1 VEHNQ
6 ASESYDKIAIT
17 GMGVA
22 SRHWTGLADFDRAI
36 YEGHPAAPSGSGSP
50 KQWLLNAAAQALQE
64 AGFSGERR
72 VALLLVSANTGE
84 TANGYYHKTPAAGE
98 VALGLQLQG
107 PVVDVADGSN
117 SVFRALKAAQS
128 MLQAGE
134 VEAALIV
141 AAGRLQNGLASDI
154 AAGAL
159 VLQLHHSA
167 FQTKRRIYG
176 IIEAFALGK
185 NLSGSGK
192 PSEADLA
199 QVGRWALANAG
210 QLDPAGIGYLEVTG
224 HAASLEDETEIRTL
238 AGVYGSA
245 AASGLTCA
253 VGSLGVTTT
262 LEGGAARSL
271 FALIKT
277 ALCLYHRYIPGVAGW
292 EGPQHP
298 AAWNASPFYVSEHA
312 RPWFL
317 EKGQTQRRA
326 ALSHRGSDGA
336 VAHLILAEA
345 PQPAP
350 RPVSRLEEAACYL
363 LPLAAADQPGLL
375 ARLEELGQRLAQNPS
390 LAHLAQHYLAN
401 FRPSP
406 AYPYVLSL
414 VAHDPAQLRQEI
426 EKAKAGLPL
435 AFSKGSDWKTPL
447 GSYFTPQP
455 LGAQAPVAFVYPGAF
470 NSYVGLGRELF
481 RLFPGLHDSFARRI
495 SEPGEAL
502 NQKLLYPRQLEKLT
516 QDQSEALEERL
527 QADQVGMVLSGSSFA
542 VLFTTVMRDYFKLQP
557 AAAFGYSLGET
568 SMLWAMGVWTDF
580 DRGVGIFKDSALF
593 RSRLTG
599 PKDTIREIWQLPSGQ
614 PSDEFWST
622 YFLLASPERVAL
634 ALQSEPRVY
643 LTHIN
648 TSEEVVIS
656 GESAGCRRVIQQLKC
671 HYLHRP
677 NGFVLHC
684 EPARAEYPEIMR
696 INALPA
702 RPVSDVTFY
711 SSANYRPMALDIKT
725 ITHTAAEMTC
735 LPVNFPRL
743 VNRVYEDGARIF
755 IELGPGNTCT
765 RWIGKA
771 LKRQPHLALNINQKG
786 VPDSTSL
793 IKVLARLISHG
804 VPLDLTPLCSPGE
817 ATRLKTLPN
826 LGHQHFNQNAAQ
838 LATVHAN
845 FLADRQLALG
855 QMRQLIGSHLNLLQ
869 TPTSLNGGNTMP
881 NNHESQASSKEAVL
895 TAVKVENA
903 VPAPVKTAPALLFS
917 EEQIKEFATGSVVK
931 CFGPE
936 YAPYNE
942 RRVSR
947 IPNGDLLM
955 MSRITEITGAKT
967 DFNAVSTIRADYE
980 VPAAPWFCQ
989 QNSYPFQP
997 YFAYMETALQPC
1009 GFLSA
1014 YKGSSL
1020 LFADKDLY
1028 FRNLDGQAILLQDLD
1043 LRGQTVTTQ
1052 ARLLSTAMFD
1062 GTIIQR
1068 FEFETACAGEV
1079 FYRGESSFG
1088 FFSREVMLKQVG
1100 LDGGKLMLPW
1110 LEREG
1115 HAGLPSYRLHLGAP
1129 EAQAHYFKAR
1139 PGQPYCH
1146 LAGNQ
1151 LDFLDEIVLV
1161 PGGGHY
1167 KQGYIYASRK
1177 INPADWFYRCHF
1189 YQDPVM
1195 PGSLGVEAMLEAM
1208 QAYALHQELGGQFR
1222 SPRFGQLAGQTVSWK
1237 YRGQIAPD
1245 NHRMYLEIHLKS
1257 PVIENGRITLT
1268 GDASLWK
1275 DQIRI
1280 YEIKQLGLTINEA

>member
-1 VEHNQ
+1 MEHNQ
-6 ASESYDKIAIT
+6 SSENYEKIAIT

-22 SRHWTGLADFDRAI
+22 SQEWAGLADFDLAI
-36 YEGHPAAPSGSGSP
+36 YEGHPAEPSASGD
-50 KQWLLNAAAQALQE
+50 QEHLLLNAATQALNE

-72 VALLLVSANTGE
+72 VALLLVNDNTGE
-84 TANGYYHKTPAAGE
+84 TSNDYYHKTPAAGE
-98 VALGLQLQG
+98 LALGLQLQG

-117 SVFRALKAAQS
+117 SVFRGLKAAQA
-128 MLQAGE
+128 MLGADE
-134 VEAALIV
+134 VEAVLLIG
-141 AAGRLQNGLASDI
+141 AGKIQKGLNSSPV
-154 AAGAL
+154 AGAL
-159 VLQLHHSA
+159 VLQLYGQV
-167 FQTKRRIYG
+167 FQTNQRIYG
-176 IIEAFALGK
+176 VIEAFALGK
-185 NLSGSGK
+185 NLSGPGK
-192 PSEADLA
+192 QLEADLA
-199 QVGRWALANAG
+199 LVGQWALANAG
-210 QLDPAGIGYLEVTG
+210 QLNPASIGYLEVTG
-224 HAASLEDETEIRTL
+224 QVSGLEDEIEIRAL
-238 AGVYGSA
+238 AGVYRA
-245 AASGLTCA
+245 AATGLTCA
-253 VGSLGVTTT
+253 VGSLGAAVA
-262 LEGGAARSL
+262 LEGGAAQSL
-271 FALIKT
+271 FGLIKT

-298 AAWNASPFYVSEHA
+298 AAWQASPFYVSEHS

-317 EKGQTQRRA
+317 EKGQSQRRA
-326 ALSHRGSDGA
+326 ALNHRGGDGGL
-336 VAHLILAEA
+336 AHLILAEA

-363 LPLAAADQPGLL
+363 FPLVAAGQPGLL
-375 ARLEELGQRLAQNPS
+375 ARLEELGQRLERNPALPL
-390 LAHLAQHYLAN
+390 LARHYLSN

-426 EKAKAGLPL
+426 EKARTGLPL
-435 AFSKGSDWKTPL
+435 AFNKGSDWKTPL

-455 LGAQAPVAFVYPGAF
+455 IGAQAPVAFVYPGAF

-481 RLFPGLHDSFARRI
+481 RLFPGLQDSFARLI

-502 NQKLLYPRQLEKLT
+502 NQRLIYPRQLEKLS
-516 QDQSEALEERL
+516 QEQSEALEERL
-527 QADQVGMVLSGSSFA
+527 QADQVGMVLSGTSFA

-580 DRGVGIFKDSALF
+580 DRGVGIFHDSPLF

-599 PKDTIREIWQLPSGQ
+599 PKDTIREIWQLPPEPSG
-614 PSDEFWST
+614 DDFWST
-622 YFLLASPERVAL
+622 YFLLASPERVAA
-634 ALQSEPRVY
+634 ALQAEPQVY
-643 LTHIN
+643 LTHVN
-648 TSEEVVIS
+648 TSEEVIIS
-656 GESAGCRRVIQQLKC
+656 GESTGCRRVIQQLKC

-684 EPARAEYPEIMR
+684 EPARAEYPEILR
-696 INALPA
+696 VNALPA
-702 RPVSDVTFY
+702 RPVTGTTFY
-711 SSANYRPMALDIKT
+711 SSATYRPMALETKA

-735 LPVNFPRL
+735 LPVDFPRL

-755 IELGPGNTCT
+755 VELGPGNTCT

-771 LKRQPHLALNINQKG
+771 LKRKPHLALNINQKG
-786 VPDSTSL
+786 VADSTSI

-804 VPLDLTPLCSPGE
+804 VPLDLTPLCPPGE

-826 LGHQHFNQNAAQ
+826 LGGQSFNQNAAQ

-845 FLADRQLALG
+845 FLAGRQLALG

-869 TPTSLNGGNTMP
+869 KPAGLNGGNTIP
-881 NNHESQASSKEAVL
+881 NSQVSSKEATIPAL
-895 TAVKVENA
+895 KVENG
-903 VPAPVKTAPALLFS
+903 VPAPVKTAPPVLFS
-917 EEQIKEFATGSVVK
+917 EERIKEFATGSVVK

-936 YAPYNE
+936 YAPYSE

-967 DFNAVSTIRADYE
+967 DFNAVSTIRADYDL
-980 VPAAPWFCQ
+980 PIAPWFCQ
-989 QNSYPFQP
+989 QNSYPFLP
-997 YFAYMETALQPC
+997 YFAYMEMALQPC

-1028 FRNLDGQAILLQDLD
+1028 FRNLDGQATLLKDLD
-1043 LRGQTVTTQ
+1043 LRGKTVTTQ

-1068 FEFETACAGEV
+1068 FEFETASAGEV

-1088 FFSREVMLKQVG
+1088 FFSREAMLKQVG
-1100 LDGGKLMLPW
+1100 LDGGKLILPW

-1115 HAGLPSYRLHLGAP
+1115 HSGLRSYRLHLDSP
-1129 EAQAHYFKAR
+1129 ETRGHYFETR
-1139 PGQPYCH
+1139 PGQPYYH

-1195 PGSLGVEAMLEAM
+1195 PGSLGVEAMLEAL
-1208 QAYALHQELGGQFR
+1208 QAYALHQELGSQFR
-1222 SPRFGQLAGQTVSWK
+1222 SPRFGQLAGQTVNWK

-1245 NHRMYLEIHLKS
+1245 NHRMYLEIHLKN
-1257 PVIENGRITLT
+1257 PVSEGGRITLT

-1275 DQIRI
+1275 DQLRI